1 MLLYHGS
8 NINIK
13 EIDLAMCRPYKD
25 FGRGFYLTVLRE
37 QAEKMAKWVA
47 KIYGGVP
54 IINTY
59 DIDNSFFELRD
70 LRIKDFGKETSK
82 EWVRFVKNNRS
93 KKFTD
98 FSDSECNLDNK
109 YETDC
114 KWWYGTSI

>member
-25 FGRGFYLTVLRE
+25 SGRGFYLTVLRE
-37 QAEKMAKWVA
+37 QAEKMAKRVA

-59 DIDNSFFELRD
+59 DIDNSFL
-70 LRIKDFGKETSK
+70 
-82 EWVRFVKNNRS
+82 N
-93 KKFTD
+93 
-98 FSDSECNLDNK
+98 
-109 YETDC
+109 
-114 KWWYGTSI
+114 